1 MIEIA
6 GKNGKARLLCRNLGS
21 SCINRRVDKSEQIV
35 GTDKSENKKNI
46 NSNVNLASRHINSR
60 AYKSE

>member
-1 MIEIA
+1 MTDKA

-35 GTDKSENKKNI
+35 GTDKSENKKYQLECQF
-46 NSNVNLASRHINSR
+46 SF
-60 AYKSE
+60 